1 MPRQMWRKF
10 FALFVLVFPVFLF
23 VAQGKTL
30 LLDDSDDNSHI
41 CLYVGD
47 TLTIKL
53 PTNPTTG
60 YSWGQPQGGA
70 HLELLS
76 SKQEQGATDRAGAPG
91 FQIFSFK
98 ATDTGVS
105 TLTLNY
111 FRPFEKDTPPVKTF
125 LLSLTIEPRPFVA
138 QNPAGTP

>member
-1 MPRQMWRKF
+1 MPRHLWRKL
-10 FALFVLVFPVFLF
+10 FALFVLAFPLLLF

-30 LLDDSDDNSHI
+30 LLDDSDDNSHL

-47 TLTIKL
+47 TITIKL
-53 PTNPTTG
+53 PSNPTTG
-60 YSWGQPQGGA
+60 YSWGQPEGGA

-76 SKQEQGATDRAGAPG
+76 TKQEQGATDRAGAPG

-98 ATDTGVS
+98 ATETGVS

-111 FRPFEKDTPPVKTF
+111 FRPFEKDTPAVKTF
-125 LLSLTIEPRPFVA
+125 LVSLTIEQRPFVA
-138 QNPAGTP
+138 ENAAGSR